1 MSEELVL
8 CEIEDGVATLTLN
21 DPDSLN
27 SLSPPMVARLGHRL
41 NELRRGDAEV
51 RCLVITGAG
60 RAFSSGGNLKA
71 MNDPAMRAQI
81 TASLLQHIYH
91 PFFRMLREFP
101 SPLVTSVNGV
111 AAGAG
116 MSLAL
121 MGDIILA
128 QRSAYFL
135 QAFRNVGLV
144 PDCGSSWMLPRM
156 IGMARARELTL
167 LGERLPAETAYEWGL
182 INRLSEDDELPAAT
196 REIAVKIADGPLSAQ
211 TSIRRLYWGS
221 MHNSFEEQIDL
232 EDRFQQVAKDG
243 PEVAEGLAAF
253 RGKRR
258 ADFRKLSTRWR
269 RGRSLS

>member
-8 CEIEDGVATLTLN
+8 CDVSDGIATLTLN
-21 DPDSLN
+21 DPESLN
-27 SLSPPMVARLGHRL
+27 SLSPPMVARLGERL
-41 NELRRGDAEV
+41 NELKGAKDPT

-71 MNDPAMRAQI
+71 MNSPELRSRI
-81 TASLLQHIYH
+81 TASLLQHFYH
-91 PFFRMLREFP
+91 PLFRQIREFP
-101 SPLVTSVNGV
+101 APLVTSVNGV

-144 PDCGSSWMLPRM
+144 PDCGSSWMLPRL
-156 IGMARARELTL
+156 IGLARARELSL

-182 INRLSEDDELPAAT
+182 INRLTEDDALQPDTLA
-196 REIAVKIADGPLSAQ
+196 IARKIADGPLSAQ
-211 TSIRRLYWGS
+211 TSIRRLYWASTG
-221 MHNSFEEQIDL
+221 NSFEEQIDL
-232 EDRFQQVAKDG
+232 EDQFQQVAKDG
-243 PEVAEGLAAF
+243 PEVAEGLDAF
-253 RGKRR
+253 RSKRK
-258 ADFRKLSTRWR
+258 ADFRKLPA
-269 RGRSLS
+269 G